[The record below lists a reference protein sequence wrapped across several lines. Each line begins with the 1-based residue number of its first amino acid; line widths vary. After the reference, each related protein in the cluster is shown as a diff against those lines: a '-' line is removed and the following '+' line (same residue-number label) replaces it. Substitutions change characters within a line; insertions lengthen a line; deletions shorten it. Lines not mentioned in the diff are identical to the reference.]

1 MELHPVEILPD
12 LWSFGDSC
20 NVYVLK
26 RGDEAIAVDFGSG
39 RWLVHLQALGIKR
52 LTHVF
57 LTHHHA
63 DQCSGLQNHALGVFK
78 IHAPGGEEQ
87 YLDPA
92 CQHNGSFDI
101 RYKGCPDSYAVLRG
115 GIESITY
122 DMAGFSDFFWG
133 DQRIRFVHTPG
144 HGRHACSIVI
154 DHAGKQVVFCG
165 DAAYAG
171 ATIWQPYH
179 LEWDHWTGTGVLA
192 AWEGIQRLYGIAVDM
207 LCPSHGPVIA
217 QQPRMMLKQLARKLM
232 LVYHTKGQISIGEPD
247 AYIMP
252 QTLSSGAHRLS
263 EHLYHFGANGYLI
276 IGGNGGGLVIDPFSE
291 DMPALE
297 LLLSYLGN
305 TRPTMATSTHYHAD
319 HCDGIPYLSS
329 RYQCR
334 AVLHPWIAEKL
345 VESGAGFVPWLPQ
358 SPIIADELWP
368 IRGEWTWNEYKF
380 TVAPWPGQTQWHCV
394 FMTAVDGKRIV
405 FGGDSFQPS
414 SRWNGTGGY
423 CAYNG
428 SRFEEGFSASAALM
442 MAWAP
447 DIVLCGHNTY
457 YAFRNSKFRKI
468 IQWARRA
475 EKAVIAICPSSNLDI
490 DYYRIKHS
498 EGALFWVQQAY

>member
-101 RYKGCPDSYAVLRG
+101 RYKGCPDSYVVLRG

-276 IGGNGGGLVIDPFSE
+276 IGGNGGGLVIDTPGMRELQFWGGEEGVAEAFADIQALAARCRFSNCGHTNE
-291 DMPALE
+291 P
-297 LLLSYLGN
+297 G
-305 TRPTMATSTHYHAD
+305 
-319 HCDGIPYLSS
+319 C
-329 RYQCR
+329 
-334 AVLHPWIAEKL
+334 AVLAALVTAEL
-345 VESGAGFVPWLPQ
+345 ARE
-358 SPIIADELWP
+358 
-368 IRGEWTWNEYKF
+368 
-380 TVAPWPGQTQWHCV
+380 
-394 FMTAVDGKRIV
+394 
-405 FGGDSFQPS
+405 
-414 SRWNGTGGY
+414 
-423 CAYNG
+423 
-428 SRFEEGFSASAALM
+428 RFEA
-442 MAWAP
+442 
-447 DIVLCGHNTY
+447 Y
-457 YAFRNSKFRKI
+457 SKLKAEQLAGVPAERK
-468 IQWARRA
+468 
-475 EKAVIAICPSSNLDI
+475 P
-490 DYYRIKHS
+490 
-498 EGALFWVQQAY
+498 GALASKPGWRRNFHAPKTYRNGQHDAD